1 MPIPA
6 FVDGRLPPGTHPCTW
21 EELETCF
28 SLGDRR
34 QELTVAL
41 HGFFDSARDC
51 GFAGIVVGGSYVSE
65 GPNPGDLDLLFITP
79 RNFDRSN
86 LLLRC
91 AELLVNDAAFKRRTG
106 HNGLNCPDDAETI
119 DSLVFGLGHD
129 LKTGR
134 DRGMLLLRFR

>member
-21 EELETCF
+21 DELEIC
-28 SLGDRR
+28 LGAGERR
-34 QELTVAL
+34 QQLTLAL
-41 HGFFDSARDC
+41 RGFFDTARDC
-51 GFAGIVVGGSYVSE
+51 GFAGIAVGGSYVSQ

-86 LLLRC
+86 LQVMC
-91 AELLVNDAAFKRRTG
+91 AELLVNDTAFNRRTG
-106 HNGLNCPDDAETI
+106 HNGLNCPDDPETI
-119 DSLVFGLGHD
+119 DSLVHGLGHD

-134 DRGMLLLRFR
+134 DRGMLLLRFQ